1 MFFSSSFRKENVEC
15 SAAWQRQS
23 RRAIDLGCFSLTGKM
38 RELVVSA
45 GENVEVTLPR
55 NGVELNAFV
64 VPTPPDGKSKTAAWF
79 YLCRWK
85 KDVLSLCLTVST
97 YLSCF
102 G

>member
-1 MFFSSSFRKENVEC
+1 
-15 SAAWQRQS
+15 
-23 RRAIDLGCFSLTGKM
+23 M

-85 KDVLSLCLTVST
+85 KT
-97 YLSCF
+97 F
-102 G
+102 